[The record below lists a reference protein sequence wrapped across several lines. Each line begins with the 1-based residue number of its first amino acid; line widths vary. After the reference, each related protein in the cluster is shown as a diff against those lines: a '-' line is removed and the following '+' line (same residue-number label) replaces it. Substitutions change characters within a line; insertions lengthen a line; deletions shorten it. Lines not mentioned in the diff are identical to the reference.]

1 MAIFEGA
8 GVAIVTPFHED
19 GSVNFERF
27 AELVEFQIEN
37 GTDAIIVCGTTGE
50 SSTLTHEEHLEVIRF
65 CAETVKGRVPV
76 IAGTGSNCTETA
88 VYLSTEAEKYGV
100 DGLLLVT
107 PYYNKATQKG
117 LFEHYK
123 KIADSVKLPIILY
136 NVPSRTGCNIL
147 PQTVVKLCSEVH
159 NIVGVK
165 EASGNISQ
173 ITKLASL
180 AQGKIDI
187 YSGNDDQIVPILAL
201 GGKGVISVLSNVAPK
216 QTHDICAKFFA
227 GDVEGSCKEQ
237 LRAIELCDALFCE
250 VNPIP
255 VKTALN
261 MMGKC
266 EAVLRR
272 PLCEMEGANVEK
284 LRTAMKNYGI
294 LEN

>member
-1 MAIFEGA
+1 M
-8 GVAIVTPFHED
+8 
-19 GSVNFERF
+19 
-27 AELVEFQIEN
+27 
-37 GTDAIIVCGTTGE
+37 
-50 SSTLTHEEHLEVIRF
+50 
-65 CAETVKGRVPV
+65 
-76 IAGTGSNCTETA
+76 
-88 VYLSTEAEKYGV
+88 
-100 DGLLLVT
+100 
-107 PYYNKATQKG
+107 
-117 LFEHYK
+117 
-123 KIADSVKLPIILY
+123 KLPIILY